1 MRLVS
6 RSSGRLPP
14 GDGLRRS
21 APRARPY
28 AEVDAPAAVW
38 KKAAAMTGAG
48 GFTGRVAV
56 VIPACS
62 GKDDIRSITARLR
75 SAVPFADLLIV
86 EHNSPDGTGRIAGE
100 PAATDRGI
108 RSGRAAAG
116 IRSGGLG

>member
-1 MRLVS
+1 
-6 RSSGRLPP
+6 
-14 GDGLRRS
+14 
-21 APRARPY
+21 
-28 AEVDAPAAVW
+28 
-38 KKAAAMTGAG
+38 MTGAG

-75 SAVPFADLLIV
+75 SAIPFADLLIV

-100 PAATDRGI
+100 LAATDRGI